1 MFEDLKPHIQ
11 DLRKR
16 LIISVVCIVVAFIGC
31 FAFWKPIFAFIK
43 APIERAF
50 SDQVQGVLVQL
61 VPLEGIFSAMSIS
74 FLVAFTLSTPVV
86 FWQLWLFIA
95 PGLYKNEKKIILP
108 FVLFG
113 SAMFVLGALF
123 AYYIIFPFM
132 IKYVLMFGNDMF
144 EANISVEA
152 YISFFIRVILGFGIA
167 FELPVLAF
175 FLAKVG
181 LITDETLRS
190 FFKYA
195 VVIIFIIAAI
205 ITPPDPFSQLLM
217 AIPLVILY
225 GFAILIARFVNPAI
239 KPQRVQDTQESL
251 KPESKK
257 SSTSKSPKRP

>member
-95 PGLYKNEKKIILP
+95 PGLYKNEKKIIVP

-123 AYYIIFPFM
+123 AYYIIFPF
-132 IKYVLMFGNDMF
+132 
-144 EANISVEA
+144 
-152 YISFFIRVILGFGIA
+152 
-167 FELPVLAF
+167 
-175 FLAKVG
+175 
-181 LITDETLRS
+181 
-190 FFKYA
+190 
-195 VVIIFIIAAI
+195 
-205 ITPPDPFSQLLM
+205 
-217 AIPLVILY
+217 IPLSTML
-225 GFAILIARFVNPAI
+225 AW
-239 KPQRVQDTQESL
+239 
-251 KPESKK
+251 
-257 SSTSKSPKRP
+257 SS